1 MTIRDNK
8 VSSLYRELEP
18 AEPPSALDQAIIAAA
33 RREIS
38 GNTTNIR
45 RLSRWTLPLSAA
57 AVLVIGVSTLM
68 MIQEREP
75 QTFRSPSD
83 STAAPMMTNPPS
95 SAKDTTRS
103 ADNISTPPQSKSH
116 IPAPEH
122 AKQFEARRQE
132 QESIRR
138 KLEEEAYR
146 QIKATEAE
154 RRRELEPKRLSEERK
169 LHDEIT
175 INKQKKSLNENGPV
189 NDLFAPTPDTETAF
203 EGGIPLQAPIPDSKK
218 EDTISGEKLRT
229 TPPATASRPAA
240 EAWLKKIAQLNHDGK
255 SQEAATELIAFK
267 HVYPN
272 FPATQRE
279 GLLKQYENELK

>member
-18 AEPPSALDQAIIAAA
+18 AEPPSALDQTIIAAA

-83 STAAPMMTNPPS
+83 STAAPMMTDPPS
-95 SAKDTTRS
+95 SANDTTRS

-116 IPAPEH
+116 IPTPEH
-122 AKQFEARRQE
+122 AKQFEERRQE

-154 RRRELEPKRLSEERK
+154 RRLGLEPNRLSEERK
-169 LHDEIT
+169 LRDEMI
-175 INKQKKSLNENGPV
+175 INKQKKSLNENASV
-189 NDLFAPTPDTETAF
+189 NDLFAPTPTAESAF
-203 EGGIPLQAPIPDSKK
+203 GGGIPTPTAPP
-218 EDTISGEKLRT
+218 
-229 TPPATASRPAA
+229 
-240 EAWLKKIAQLNHDGK
+240 Q
-255 SQEAATELIAFK
+255 
-267 HVYPN
+267 
-272 FPATQRE
+272 
-279 GLLKQYENELK
+279 

>member
-18 AEPPSALDQAIIAAA
+18 AEPPSTLDQTIIAAA

-38 GNTTNIR
+38 GNTSNIR

-75 QTFRSPSD
+75 QTFRPPSDRTTAPYMTSPS
-83 STAAPMMTNPPS
+83 S
-95 SAKDTTRS
+95 SATDATRS
-103 ADNISTPPQSKSH
+103 ADAVPTPLQSKSQ
-116 IPAPEH
+116 IPTPEH
-122 AKQFEARRQE
+122 AKQFDERRQE

-138 KLEEEAYR
+138 KLEDEAYR
-146 QIKATEAE
+146 QIQATEAE
-154 RRRELEPKRLSEERK
+154 RRLELAPKRLAEERK
-169 LHDEIT
+169 LRDET
-175 INKQKKSLNENGPV
+175 ILNKQKKPLNEIGSV
-189 NDLFAPTPDTETAF
+189 NDFAPTPAAESAF
-203 EGGIPLQAPIPDSKK
+203 GGGISLQAPIPDSKK
-218 EDTISGEKLRT
+218 EDTISGEKSRT

-240 EAWLKKIAQLNHDGK
+240 EAWLKKIAQLKHDGK
-255 SQEAATELIAFK
+255 TQEAATELIAFK

-272 FPATQRE
+272 FPATQRDE
-279 GLLKQYENELK
+279 LLKQFEHELK

>member
-38 GNTTNIR
+38 GNKTNIK

-75 QTFRSPSD
+75 QTLRPPSD
-83 STAAPMMTNPPS
+83 STVPYMTSPSS

-103 ADNISTPPQSKSH
+103 ADDISTSPQSKSY
-116 IPAPEH
+116 IPTPEH
-122 AKQFEARRQE
+122 AKKFEERRQE

-138 KLEEEAYR
+138 KLEDEAYR

-154 RRRELEPKRLSEERK
+154 RRLELEPKRLAEERK
-169 LHDEIT
+169 LRDDT
-175 INKQKKSLNENGPV
+175 ILNKQKKPHNEIGSV
-189 NDLFAPTPDTETAF
+189 NDFAPTPDTETGF
-203 EGGIPLQAPIPDSKK
+203 GGTNSPPQLIPNTINDATLSDGKAPLTESP
-218 EDTISGEKLRT
+218 T
-229 TPPATASRPAA
+229 TASRPAA
-240 EAWLKKIAQLNHDGK
+240 EAWLKKIAQLKRDGK
-255 SQEAATELIAFK
+255 TQEAATELIAFK

-279 GLLKQYENELK
+279 ELLKQFEHESK